1 MSELLRE
8 AREYEAEAGRKIK
21 QQERP
26 CYHLTPQAGWMNDP
40 NGFIFYKG
48 MYHLFYQYYPY
59 KCMWGPMHWGHAV
72 SRDLLHWSYLPAA
85 LAPDEIY
92 DRAGCFSGSAAV
104 LPDGRLMLIYTGV
117 RKEEAADGEVIDIQT
132 QCLAFGDGTEFVKY
146 EGNPVLNDSVLPE
159 GGSRKDFR
167 DPKIWQEKDGA
178 YFCVIGNRPADGS
191 GQILLFKS
199 PDGVGWKFKS
209 VLASNNNRF
218 GKMWECPDF
227 FELDGKWVLLTSPQD
242 MLIDKGEYHSGNGT
256 LCLIGDYNAE
266 DGHFTEET
274 NHSIDSG
281 LDFYATQTLLAP
293 DGRRIMVGWMQNW
306 DSVSLRMPDAKW
318 FGQMSL
324 PRELSVK
331 DGRLIQ
337 QPIREIKALRTK
349 EVVYENEVITDEK
362 SFPKVSGRK
371 ADIELTINFRAD
383 GTPAADENAV
393 QAVSGEKAAESA
405 LAEESVQ
412 TAAGGDSAQT
422 ITDGAVLQTA
432 ENDGGYSCRRFEFRF
447 AKDDHYYS
455 SISYKTAD
463 SMLRIDRTFSGSRR
477 DVIHH
482 RKCRTELKDGILKLR
497 ILLDLYSVEVFVNDG
512 SQTVSAVLYTD
523 PSADQISFI
532 ADGTAAV
539 DIRKYDLAEKI

>member
-1 MSELLRE
+1 MTSPELE
-8 AREYEAEAGRKIK
+8 KARTYEETEEKKIASDA
-21 QQERP
+21 RP
-26 CYHLTPQAGWMNDP
+26 AYHLTPRAGWMNDP
-40 NGFIFYKG
+40 NGFTFYKG
-48 MYHLFYQYYPY
+48 QWHLFYQYYPY
-59 KCMWGPMHWGHAV
+59 QCVWGPMHWGHAV
-72 SRDLLHWSYLPAA
+72 SRDLLHWEYRPAA
-85 LAPDEIY
+85 LAPDEGY

-104 LPDGRLMLIYTGV
+104 LPDGRLMLMYTGV
-117 RKEEAADGEVIDIQT
+117 HKEELPDGESADIQT
-132 QCLAFGDGTEFVKY
+132 QCLALGDGTEFEKY
-146 EGNPVLNDSVLPE
+146 EGNPVLDASVLPK
-159 GGSRKDFR
+159 GSSRKDFR
-167 DPKIWQEKDGA
+167 DPKIWQEKDGT

-191 GQILLFKS
+191 GQILLFNS
-199 PDGVGWKFKS
+199 PDGIGWNFKS
-209 VLASNNNRF
+209 VLAENKNRF

-242 MLIDKGEYHSGNGT
+242 MLTDGKGYHNGNGT
-256 LCLIGDYNAE
+256 LCLIGNYDAE
-266 DGHFTEET
+266 EGHFSEEM
-274 NHSIDSG
+274 NQPIDFG
-281 LDFYATQTLLAP
+281 LDFYATQTHVAP
-293 DGRRIMVGWMQNW
+293 DGRRIMIGWMQNW
-306 DSVSLRMPDAKW
+306 DSVSLRMEDAGW

-337 QPIREIKALRTK
+337 QPIREINALRTN
-349 EVVYENEVITDEK
+349 EVIYENEVITGVK

-371 ADIELTINFRAD
+371 ADIELTIDFKAERKQVLD
-383 GTPAADENAV
+383 EEAA
-393 QAVSGEKAAESA
+393 QAVSGGKEADPASGEKT
-405 LAEESVQ
+405 VQ
-412 TAAGGDSAQT
+412 TVTGGDAQAT
-422 ITDGAVLQTA
+422 SG
-432 ENDGGYSCRRFEFRF
+432 NDGGYSCRRFEFRF